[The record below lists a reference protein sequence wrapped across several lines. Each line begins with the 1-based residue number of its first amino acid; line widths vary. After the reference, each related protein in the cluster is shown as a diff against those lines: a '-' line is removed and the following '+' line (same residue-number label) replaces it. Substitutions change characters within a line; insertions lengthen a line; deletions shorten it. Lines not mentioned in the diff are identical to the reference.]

1 MTLRRRVLELA
12 ASSAC
17 FRATMPAIICM
28 VAPMAQQML
37 IKMAV
42 TGRAVSSRTM
52 LETDTIAATAARK
65 SAGRAEQFYG
75 IPAGRGCVPEWQ
87 VHTVVRGGIGGKIDT
102 EIQARCTIEHHAQRA
117 AADPI
122 GSMSAVP
129 TCAAPNN
136 AQAPPVNESSPF

>member
-1 MTLRRRVLELA
+1 
-12 ASSAC
+12 
-17 FRATMPAIICM
+17 
-28 VAPMAQQML
+28 
-37 IKMAV
+37 
-42 TGRAVSSRTM
+42 M

-136 AQAPPVNESSPF
+136 AQTPPVNESSPF